1 MSIRRLFQDW
11 SLESLAGLVYMV
23 LAMFAIMAVLLLTGL
38 TIWQSGTTEP
48 EQTVTHWVDRQG
60 DVQRLCLAYKTGD
73 HVDALSCDLIDP
85 MTGDAH
91 GQ

>member
-11 SLESLAGLVYMV
+11 GLEVFVGLAYMV
-23 LAMFAIMAVLLLTGL
+23 LGVSSIMAIILLAGF
-38 TIWQSGTTEP
+38 TIWQAGTPEP

-85 MTGDAH
+85 LTGDAY